1 MPDMPNKTTYDI
13 STGETTVEP
22 LTQEEVNEINAAE
35 ATANAAREASNSV
48 RESALAK
55 LAALGL
61 TEEEIAAIIGG

>member
-1 MPDMPNKTTYDI
+1 MPDMPTKLTYDI
-13 STGETTVEP
+13 LTGETTVEP

-35 ATANAAREASNSV
+35 ATANAAREASNEV

>member
-1 MPDMPNKTTYDI
+1 MTDMPNKTTYDI

-22 LTQEEVNEINAAE
+22 LTQKEVNEISAAE
-35 ATANAAREASNSV
+35 EAANAAREASNEV

-61 TEEEIAAIIGG
+61 TEEEIRSLLG